1 MHTYKIKSMKTS
13 TIVLWILRI
22 VASVIM
28 LQTLYFKF
36 SAAEESVFIFSE
48 MGIEPWGR
56 ITTGVFEL
64 IASILILFSPTL
76 VFGAIIG
83 VGLMS
88 GAILSHVTVL
98 GIEVK
103 DDGGQLFA
111 YALIVW
117 LSCAIIIWVKREKL
131 GQIFKQFNLR

>member
-1 MHTYKIKSMKTS
+1 MKTS

-22 VASVIM
+22 VAAIIM

-56 ITTGVFEL
+56 IATGVFEL

-88 GAILSHVTVL
+88 GAILSHLTIL

-111 YALIVW
+111 YALVVW
-117 LSCAIIIWVKREKL
+117 LCCMVIIWFERQKIMNILKK
-131 GQIFKQFNLR
+131 INHK

>member
-1 MHTYKIKSMKTS
+1 
-13 TIVLWILRI
+13 
-22 VASVIM
+22 M

-56 ITTGVFEL
+56 IATGIFEL

-88 GAILSHVTVL
+88 GAILSHLTVL
-98 GIEVK
+98 GVEVK

-117 LSCAIIIWVKREKL
+117 ISCAIIIWVRREKL
-131 GQIFKQFNLR
+131 IQFFKQFNLR